1 MFLLKDCNTIQSC
14 EIWQL
19 TQQLST
25 RTVCYYFLVFSL
37 PDELLC
43 NQQGRWWAKML
54 SIIQYCRGVVVVV
67 SEEEALRGDDNEQ
80 QEWEH
85 NDVKKY

>member
-1 MFLLKDCNTIQSC
+1 MNYCATSRADGGQRC
-14 EIWQL
+14 
-19 TQQLST
+19 
-25 RTVCYYFLVFSL
+25 
-37 PDELLC
+37 
-43 NQQGRWWAKML
+43 GL
-54 SIIQYCRGVVVVV
+54 SINIEGGVVVVV